1 MEMYEEMMKVQ
12 PRRHTEQQIK
22 AERAKEREAQLQ
34 KQQQELERLRG
45 EHKSQVSWY
54 INMPNHEQ
62 GNFGSTAV
70 AV

>member
-22 AERAKEREAQLQ
+22 AERAKEREVQLQ

-45 EHKSQVSWY
+45 EHKSQVHAQS
-54 INMPNHEQ
+54 
-62 GNFGSTAV
+62 
-70 AV
+70 